1 MTPRQVRI
9 AEKLAEIA
17 DAQYNLTSAIEP
29 NAISTIDDDA
39 HSSLL
44 AVVRTP
50 GTPRPEPVADPL
62 ERGMNERST
71 GSALERFNRVGGRG
85 ERRPGARSCDRRA
98 MGLTCIAAGSG
109 PKGAR
114 TPDLMAASHALYQL
128 SYGPV
133 RPADL
138 PCSPS
143 TPLDSL

>member
-62 ERGMNERST
+62 ERGMYSL
-71 GSALERFNRVGGRG
+71 SAR
-85 ERRPGARSCDRRA
+85 CA

-138 PCSPS
+138 PCSLPHHW
-143 TPLDSL
+143 TAYDLRPPD